1 MKQILAVILIITL
14 SFSFSFSQNKK
25 NINKKTEKKVEAIKE
40 VKVNKNAPE
49 ITFEQLEYNFGI
61 IPYKGDGSC
70 EFKFK
75 NTGKEA
81 LVLTNVKSSCGCT
94 IPTWPRNPIAK
105 KQKETIKVK
114 YDTKR
119 QGKFHKSITVYC
131 NATNSPVKLIIKG
144 EVAKPSAEEQAKLKL
159 EREKRLERQKKHR
172 EKKAAKAARA
182 KSQKEKVNQIPIKKE
197 QRLPETR

>member
-1 MKQILAVILIITL
+1 MKKILSLILIITL
-14 SFSFSFSQNKK
+14 AFSYSYSQN
-25 NINKKTEKKVEAIKE
+25 KTEKKAETTKE
-40 VKVNKNAPE
+40 IKVNKNAPE
-49 ITFEQLEYNFGI
+49 ITFEELTHDFGV
-61 IPYKGDGSC
+61 IPYKGDGTC

-75 NTGKEA
+75 NTGREA

-94 IPTWPRNPIAK
+94 IPTWPRNPINK
-105 KQKETIKVK
+105 RQKESIKVK

-144 EVAKPSAEEQAKLKL
+144 EVAKPSAEEQAKLKI
-159 EREKRLERQKKHR
+159 EREKRLERQKRRR
-172 EKKAAKAARA
+172 ESKAAKAA
-182 KSQKEKVNQIPIKKE
+182 KVKTNQIPVKKE